1 MICVLS
7 VNSKNQL
14 LERKLSIY
22 GDGGPGARYGA
33 ALANV
38 GDLDEDGFADFAVG
52 SPFENEGK
60 GAIRLYYGREDIENI
75 NSAIQK
81 DLIIRATDLADSNL
95 RGFGI
100 SFTKT
105 PLDVDGNQL
114 MDLGIGKNKFSFI
127 FIKDR
132 LIVLLDLGEHYF
144 LIHLLYYLLFSENI
158 IN

>member
-7 VNSKNQL
+7 VNSKNQI

-144 LIHLLYYLLFSENI
+144 LIYYI
-158 IN
+158 ICYLVKTS

>member
-1 MICVLS
+1 M
-7 VNSKNQL
+7 
-14 LERKLSIY
+14 SIY

-38 GDLDEDGFADFAVG
+38 GDLDQDGFADFAVG

-60 GAIRLYYGREDIENI
+60 GAIRLYYGRADIENI
-75 NSAIQK
+75 NAAIQK
-81 DLIIRATDLADSNL
+81 DLIIRATDIDLNL

-114 MDLGIGKNKFSFI
+114 MDLGIGKNKMIIYLSTS
-127 FIKDR
+127 KD
-132 LIVLLDLGEHYF
+132 
-144 LIHLLYYLLFSENI
+144 
-158 IN
+158 

>member
-7 VNSKNQL
+7 VNSKNQI

-33 ALANV
+33 ALANI

-60 GAIRLYYGREDIENI
+60 GAIRLYYGRKDIENI

-81 DLIIRATDLADSNL
+81 DLIIRATELDSNL

-114 MDLGIGKNKFSFI
+114 MDLGIGKNKMI
-127 FIKDR
+127 TY
-132 LIVLLDLGEHYF
+132 LPT
-144 LIHLLYYLLFSENI
+144 YYY
-158 IN
+158 

>member
-7 VNSKNQL
+7 VNSKNQI

-75 NSAIQK
+75 NSAVQK
-81 DLIIRATDLADSNL
+81 DLIIKATDLADSNL

-114 MDLGIGKNKFSFI
+114 MDLGIGKNKFSFF

-144 LIHLLYYLLFSENI
+144 LIYYI
-158 IN
+158 ICYLVKTS

>member
-7 VNSKNQL
+7 VNSKNQI

-100 SFTKT
+100 SFTKS

-114 MDLGIGKNKFSFI
+114 MDLGIGSYTSNKAILLKRRPLVWIDFE
-127 FIKDR
+127 IKPSVKTVD
-132 LIVLLDLGEHYF
+132 ITNF
-144 LIHLLYYLLFSENI
+144 LREF
-158 IN
+158 

>member
-7 VNSKNQL
+7 VNSKNQI

-127 FIKDR
+127 FIRNR
-132 LIVLLDLGEHYF
+132 LIVL
-144 LIHLLYYLLFSENI
+144 
-158 IN
+158 

>member
-7 VNSKNQL
+7 VNSKNQI

-81 DLIIRATDLADSNL
+81 DLIIRATDLADPNL

-127 FIKDR
+127 LIRSR
-132 LIVLLDLGEHYF
+132 LKVLLSA
-144 LIHLLYYLLFSENI
+144 IVITS
-158 IN
+158 

>member
-7 VNSKNQL
+7 VNSKNQI